1 MSYLH
6 GRTHG
11 IEEVDNDEGEDG
23 EPLFPRETRHGCVL
37 SPDGLKTLQML
48 QMLHILI
55 RCFIY
60 VKHGCVLSPD
70 GLKTCSLQMLHIFVR
85 WFDINVKRV

>member
-37 SPDGLKTLQML
+37 SPDGLKFLSSFLVTYKQKHKLLHSGALTL
-48 QMLHILI
+48 I
-55 RCFIY
+55 
-60 VKHGCVLSPD
+60 
-70 GLKTCSLQMLHIFVR
+70 
-85 WFDINVKRV
+85 